1 MKARIDP
8 RIDGARV
15 QYLLDHQP
23 LSASELA
30 RRAKISRQH
39 LCRIRTKGA
48 DASVK
53 VQKALACELGVP
65 VEEIQLRSA

>member
-8 RIDGARV
+8 RIDGAKV
-15 QYLLDHQP
+15 QFLLDHQP

-39 LCRIRTKGA
+39 LCRIRTKGS
-48 DASVK
+48 DASVE
-53 VQKALACELGVP
+53 VQEALARELGVP
-65 VEEIQLRSA
+65 VEDIQVKPA